1 MLAARGRPGAAVGR
15 HRRPCLTGRVS
26 ETAREHVVDEEVEPA
41 DVDGRGEEQPAA
53 VAAGEDP
60 DERTRRLRR
69 RRRLIVTGVSVGAA
83 LLVLAV
89 CAGLL
94 AAVSAL
100 GGFSDEARDDR
111 QENRLRNAA
120 CLELETRL
128 NRVAPPGSAANPAGR
143 AAAVRNENA
152 ALRPYLA
159 ELQARS
165 RPDDDAGLPGWR
177 QLLDARTAYA
187 EALDRQIASRTPAFF
202 VAPRAAGGVAV
213 SDQLIGRSPAGCA
226 GPIRRLAVPDL

>member
-1 MLAARGRPGAAVGR
+1 MSESARDPG
-15 HRRPCLTGRVS
+15 L
-26 ETAREHVVDEEVEPA
+26 DEDVESA
-41 DVDGRGEEQPAA
+41 DDDGRGEEQPAA
-53 VAAGEDP
+53 IAVGEDP

-83 LLVLAV
+83 LLVLAL

-100 GGFSDEARDDR
+100 GESSDEARDNQ
-111 QENRLRNAA
+111 QENRLREAA
-120 CLELETRL
+120 CLELESRL

-143 AAAVRNENA
+143 AAAIRNENA

-165 RPDDDAGLPGWR
+165 RPDDDAGLPAWR

-187 EALDRQIASRTPAFF
+187 EALDRQTASRTPAFF
-202 VAPRAAGGVAV
+202 VAPRAADGLAV
-213 SDQLIGRSPAGCA
+213 SEQLIGRSSAGCA

>member
-1 MLAARGRPGAAVGR
+1 M
-15 HRRPCLTGRVS
+15 S
-26 ETAREHVVDEEVEPA
+26 ETARDPALDEGVEPVDA
-41 DVDGRGEEQPAA
+41 DEEQPAA
-53 VAAGEDP
+53 VAVGEDP
-60 DERTRRLRR
+60 DEQTRRLRR

-83 LLVLAV
+83 LLVLAL

-100 GGFSDEARDDR
+100 GDSSDDAREG
-111 QENRLRNAA
+111 QQANRLREAA
-120 CLELETRL
+120 CLELESRL

-143 AAAVRNENA
+143 AAAIRNENA
-152 ALRPYLA
+152 ALRLYLA

-165 RPDDDAGLPGWR
+165 RPDDDAALPAWR

-187 EALDRQIASRTPAFF
+187 EALDRQTASRTPAFF
-202 VAPRAAGGVAV
+202 VAPRAADGLAV
-213 SDQLIGRSPAGCA
+213 SDQLIGRSTAGCA

>member
-1 MLAARGRPGAAVGR
+1 
-15 HRRPCLTGRVS
+15 VS
-26 ETAREHVVDEEVEPA
+26 ETAREPVLDEDVEPA
-41 DVDGRGEEQPAA
+41 DEDGPEEEQPAA
-53 VAAGEDP
+53 VAVGHDP
-60 DERTRRLRR
+60 DEQTRRLRR

-83 LLVLAV
+83 LLVLAL

-100 GGFSDEARDDR
+100 GGFSDDARDDR
-111 QENRLRNAA
+111 QEHRLRDAA

-128 NRVAPPGSAANPAGR
+128 NRVAPPGSTANPAGR
-143 AAAVRNENA
+143 AAAIRNENA

-165 RPDDDAGLPGWR
+165 RPDDDAGLPAWR

-187 EALDRQIASRTPAFF
+187 EALDRQTASRTPAFF
-202 VAPRAAGGVAV
+202 VAPRAADGLAV
-213 SDQLIGRSPAGCA
+213 SDQLSRRSPAGCS